1 MCIQGSGA
9 PLQPAAPFVATWPER
24 PPVECIEPVAR
35 WCGLAAL
42 SLARCHRQLAHVGT
56 LNAADARY
64 PIWPKPPCARVQRAV
79 LSTADDRDTG
89 SDGTAEV
96 PETPCWRCLRDPALK
111 PDPQDLRS
119 LLEVVIRDDVLPE
132 LRERHRA
139 SLSGSRGPLQA
150 VLAEDLVQVL
160 LEPNRPLAHDIDRL
174 AAIARPLGW
183 SAPACADLFE
193 QAARRLGDC
202 WSMDACTDLQVTM
215 ALATL
220 RAALFAMDETS
231 SAGPALTDEP
241 AQVLVAALP
250 GEPHG
255 LSAALDGETLRLAG
269 WDVTETNAGTIRDL
283 QRRLRAR
290 HYDALD
296 LSLSCVHR
304 REHWLPRLADAIA
317 QARSASRNPDL
328 AVIVRG
334 RLFAEEPERWKTV
347 GADAG
352 CASATQLAQTIGAA
366 LRPAATIGQGA
377 LCAAVKPAGR
387 PGRAATG

>member
-1 MCIQGSGA
+1 MCVRGSGA
-9 PLQPAAPFVATWPER
+9 PLQPGTPFVATWPET

-35 WCGLAAL
+35 WCGLAAM
-42 SLARCHRQLAHVGT
+42 SLARCHRQLARFGT

-64 PIWPKPPCARVQRAV
+64 PIWPKPPCARVQGAV
-79 LSTADDRDTG
+79 LSTAEDRDNG
-89 SDGTAEV
+89 SDETAEV
-96 PETPCWRCLRDPALK
+96 PETPCWRCLRDPALE
-111 PDPQDLRS
+111 PAPQDLRS
-119 LLEVVIRDDVLPE
+119 LLEIVICDDVLPE

-139 SLSGSRGPLQA
+139 SLSGSRGPLQSA
-150 VLAEDLVQVL
+150 LAEDLVQVL
-160 LEPNRPLAHDIDRL
+160 LEPSKAMAQDIDRL

-183 SAPACADLFE
+183 RAPACADIFE

-202 WSMDACTDLQVTM
+202 WSMDECTDLQVTM

-220 RAALFAMDETS
+220 RAALFARDEPS
-231 SAGPALTDEP
+231 SDGLALTDRP
-241 AQVLVAALP
+241 PQVLVAALP
-250 GEPHG
+250 GELHG
-255 LSAALDGETLRLAG
+255 LCAALDSETLRLAG
-269 WDVTETNAGTIRDL
+269 WDVTETIAATMLDL
-283 QRRLRAR
+283 QRCLRAR

-317 QARSASRNPDL
+317 RARSASRNPDL

-334 RLFAEEPERWKTV
+334 RLFTEDPECWRTV

-366 LRPAATIGQGA
+366 RRPAVTIGQGA
-377 LCAAVKPAGR
+377 MCDVVKPAGR